1 METENMLASLGESID
16 RLNAAAA
23 ALERTAAF
31 LEETRTVEK
40 ITAAVE
46 GREQELLRK
55 LEAAEQQIA
64 DLRAQAQRP
73 AAARQTVPAST
84 MQLLAKQGIPTVDS
98 IQAETLDAALTG
110 LGLEQRIAVKAQ
122 LMRAGLLG
130 R

>member
-1 METENMLASLGESID
+1 METETMLASLGESIE

-23 ALERTAAF
+23 ALERTAAWM
-31 LEETRTVEK
+31 EETGAVGK

-64 DLRAQAQRP
+64 ELRAQAHRASP
-73 AAARQTVPAST
+73 ARQTVPAST
-84 MQLLAKQGIPTVDS
+84 MQLLAKQGLSTVDS

-110 LGLEQRIAVKAQ
+110 LSLEQRIAVKAQ
-122 LMRAGLLG
+122 LMRAGLLA

>member
-23 ALERTAAF
+23 TLERTAAF

-40 ITAAVE
+40 ITAMVE
-46 GREQELLRK
+46 DREQELLRK

-84 MQLLAKQGIPTVDS
+84 MQLLAKQGISTVDS
-98 IQAETLDAALTG
+98 IQAEALDAALTG
-110 LGLEQRIAVKAQ
+110 LSLEQRIAVKAQ
-122 LMRAGLLG
+122 LMRAGLLT

>member
-23 ALERTAAF
+23 ALERTAAWM
-31 LEETRTVEK
+31 EETGAVGK

-46 GREQELLRK
+46 NREQELLRK

-64 DLRAQAQRP
+64 ELRAQAQRP
-73 AAARQTVPAST
+73 SPARQTVPAST
-84 MQLLAKQGIPTVDS
+84 MQLLAKQGISTVDS
-98 IQAETLDAALTG
+98 IQAETLDTALTG
-110 LGLEQRIAVKAQ
+110 LSLEQRIAVKAQ
-122 LMRAGLLG
+122 LMRAGLLA